1 MMNIWPEVND
11 IKLPT
16 LNRSGFAISN
26 LRHFIPVIEIS
37 KNHQLKT
44 SRPFDGCFLAPI
56 TNGKNLNFPTW
67 TFANNNT
74 FKINTNV
81 SLYKKI
87 AIDLKFSQNQVS
99 FV

>member
-44 SRPFDGCFLAPI
+44 SRPFDGLGWLFSR
-56 TNGKNLNFPTW
+56 
-67 TFANNNT
+67 ANN
-74 FKINTNV
+74 KW
-81 SLYKKI
+81 KE
-87 AIDLKFSQNQVS
+87 SQLSNLDSCQ
-99 FV
+99 